1 MCRKYTIVLCNDA
14 QLLPEHL
21 AILSGVRKEKGY
33 RAMAKDLGKSIGMV
47 QQYVDQLAKYKA
59 IVRIPKVSGQKAVW
73 KLTDK
78 GEQICQKNN
87 LTS

>member
-1 MCRKYTIVLCNDA
+1 MYRKRTIVLCSDK

-21 AILSGVRKEKGY
+21 AILSGVRKGKGY
-33 RAMAKDLGKSIGMV
+33 RAMANDIGKSIGMI
-47 QQYVDQLAKYKA
+47 QQYAEQLRKYEA
-59 IVRIPKVSGQKAVW
+59 IARIPKVSGQKAVW

-78 GEQICQKNN
+78 GEQICQTNN